1 MKLSAQLVEGIR
13 RLSEDLCRLCCC
25 QGCQVACGS
34 LSLLRSCS
42 YLPSCS
48 CWGSRPLDWPHSP
61 TDYQLWSREDGLVWC
76 TVTEL
81 NRWAVSNPLQLLFLC
96 INGLSV
102 CSHCPHASCSIL
114 RNALW
119 GYPVILN
126 LFSCSL
132 FLSGSKRLSVSFSGF
147 IMSPTVHDDTVLGW
161 PSLCFLLLTVQL
173 LSWVDS
179 GEQAMPVFWISHIQL
194 RQVLLPQPHQVI
206 HCLVTVQLQRWGIL
220 LVKQVKRT
228 AFRTASCME
237 DDCSNK
243 NTYLQ
248 TEAL

>member
-126 LFSCSL
+126 LFSCSPETLPVLSTWGAMSLVPFSFLDPNVSAYL
-132 FLSGSKRLSVSFSGF
+132 FLVLSCHQLCMMTLSLDDLLFVSYYSQCSCWAEWTAASRRCPCSGSVTFSSVRCCSLSLIKSS
-147 IMSPTVHDDTVLGW
+147 TVW
-161 PSLCFLLLTVQL
+161 
-173 LSWVDS
+173 
-179 GEQAMPVFWISHIQL
+179 
-194 RQVLLPQPHQVI
+194 
-206 HCLVTVQLQRWGIL
+206 
-220 LVKQVKRT
+220 
-228 AFRTASCME
+228 
-237 DDCSNK
+237 
-243 NTYLQ
+243 
-248 TEAL
+248 